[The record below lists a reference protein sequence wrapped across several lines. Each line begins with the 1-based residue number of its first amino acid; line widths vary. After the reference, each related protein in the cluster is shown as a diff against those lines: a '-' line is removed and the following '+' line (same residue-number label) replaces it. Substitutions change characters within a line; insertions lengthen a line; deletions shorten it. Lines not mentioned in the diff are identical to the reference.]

1 MYENQRSL
9 GGSTTNFLIGSQ
21 ELRDLSVATV
31 EARADLQPGG

>member
-9 GGSTTNFLIGSQ
+9 GGSSANFLVGRQ

-31 EARADLQPGG
+31 ESRADLQPGG